1 MAVAKKPRNYRKE
14 YLQYQTRPDQK
25 AKRAARG
32 RARYKLAKAGLV
44 RKGDGKE
51 VDHKNMNPLDNRPNN
66 LKVMSAALNRR
77 KQPTRKTRRLRRK
90 TG

>member
-1 MAVAKKPRNYRKE
+1 MAVAKKPRNYKKE
-14 YLQYQTRPDQK
+14 YLQYHARPDIK

-51 VDHKNMNPLDNRPNN
+51 VDHKNMNPLDNRAKNIRIVP
-66 LKVMSAALNRR
+66 KAVNRR
-77 KQPTRKTRRLRRK
+77 KQPKRRLK
-90 TG
+90 

>member
-1 MAVAKKPRNYRKE
+1 MVAARKPRNYRKE
-14 YLQYQTRPDQK
+14 YLQYQTRPDHK

-51 VDHKNMNPLDNRPNN
+51 VDHKNMNPLDNRPKN
-66 LKVMSAALNRR
+66 LRVVSAALNRR
-77 KQPTRKTRRLRRK
+77 KQPAHKTRRLRRK
-90 TG
+90 LR